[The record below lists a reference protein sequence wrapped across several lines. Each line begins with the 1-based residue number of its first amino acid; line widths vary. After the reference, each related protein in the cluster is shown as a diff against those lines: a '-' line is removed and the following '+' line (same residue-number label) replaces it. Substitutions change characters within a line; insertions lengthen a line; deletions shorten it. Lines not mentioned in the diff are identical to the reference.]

1 MKQGRRRLTGAVMV
15 AIGMLPAVA
24 ARAQLPRLDDLI
36 KGRGAGLTGG
46 SEGAAGSRSDA
57 TGTGATGSGTGATG
71 SGDSGTDIAGIKE
84 ALATGTERAITSL
97 AAPDGYFGNEA
108 VRILVPSSLRKAT
121 DLARMAGMQ
130 DQVDAFV
137 LSMNRAAEAAVPL
150 ASQFFGDA
158 IRSMSLADAR
168 AILTGGD
175 TAATDY
181 FSDRTRDRL
190 FAAFRPVVA
199 EKVDSVGA
207 TRAYKSLVSGLDKL
221 PMAGGLSLDLD
232 DYVTDQALD
241 GLFRMV
247 GEQERQIR
255 SNPAARTTDLLKQ
268 VFGR

>member
-1 MKQGRRRLTGAVMV
+1 MKQGRRRLTGAVMI

-46 SEGAAGSRSDA
+46 SEGGAGSGSD
-57 TGTGATGSGTGATG
+57 ATGSGTGATG